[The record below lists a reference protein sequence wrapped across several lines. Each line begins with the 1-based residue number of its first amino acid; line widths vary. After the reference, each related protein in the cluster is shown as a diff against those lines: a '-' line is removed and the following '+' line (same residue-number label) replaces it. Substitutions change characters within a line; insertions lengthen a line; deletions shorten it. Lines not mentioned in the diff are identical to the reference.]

1 MENKANAI
9 KRGGNTLNRGGSII
23 NRGVNIFM
31 NRDRNIVIG
40 DKNTYEYKRNVVH
53 ERRGGLEGKFR

>member
-9 KRGGNTLNRGGSII
+9 KRGGNTLNRGGNII

-31 NRDRNIVIG
+31 NRNRNIVIG
-40 DKNTYEYKRNVVH
+40 DRNPYE
-53 ERRGGLEGKFR
+53 